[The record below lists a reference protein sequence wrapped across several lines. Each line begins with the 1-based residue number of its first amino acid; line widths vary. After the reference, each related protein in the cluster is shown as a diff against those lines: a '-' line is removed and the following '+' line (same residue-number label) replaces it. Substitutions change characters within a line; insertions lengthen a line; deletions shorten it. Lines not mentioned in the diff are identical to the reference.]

1 MEADK
6 DNLGIREVIGAG
18 FSIFCYAKI
27 IELIKVGLFSAEV
40 IKKGGNYQRMLME
53 RQ

>member
-18 FSIFCYAKI
+18 FSIFCYAKNH
-27 IELIKVGLFSAEV
+27 LID
-40 IKKGGNYQRMLME
+40 
-53 RQ
+53 